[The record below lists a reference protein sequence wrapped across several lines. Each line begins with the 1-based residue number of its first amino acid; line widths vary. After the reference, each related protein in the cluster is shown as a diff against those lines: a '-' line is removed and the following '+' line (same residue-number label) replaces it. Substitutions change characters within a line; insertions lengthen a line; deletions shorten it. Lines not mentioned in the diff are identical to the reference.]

1 MATASGV
8 ERKKNWTTRTLFFIV
23 SLLFVWACFGLR
35 GWGLGFFFSNNFC
48 SWGSWKRLKRFEMME
63 TETKTNQS
71 IFRPVFW
78 FFFFLFFFL
87 HFQPTFC
94 EFVFVVIPIVRS
106 FIHLAWRDEKKRE
119 IGKASKRKSTK
130 KTKTNQ
136 PTNPPPPTNLGEKKE
151 KKNTNDTQKE
161 MEFKMKE
168 KDNANQTRAIRFNV
182 ASWLTMMT
190 IFLNRSHHLLDI
202 VCPSPP
208 APSSAPF
215 ALPPPP
221 FSSVDLTPPVPLLP
235 FLSWI
240 SWPFSGFYM

>member
-63 TETKTNQS
+63 TETKTNES
-71 IFRPVFW
+71 IFRHVFW
-78 FFFFLFFFL
+78 LFFFVFFL

-136 PTNPPPPTNLGEKKE
+136 PTNKPPPHPPIWAKRKK
-151 KKNTNDTQKE
+151 KKTQTTHK
-161 MEFKMKE
+161 KKWNS
-168 KDNANQTRAIRFNV
+168 KWKKRTTQTKHARFV
-182 ASWLTMMT
+182 STWPLDWRWWL
-190 IFLNRSHHLLDI
+190 F
-202 VCPSPP
+202 
-208 APSSAPF
+208 F
-215 ALPPPP
+215 
-221 FSSVDLTPPVPLLP
+221 
-235 FLSWI
+235 
-240 SWPFSGFYM
+240 